1 MFAKIKLI
9 VFAIMA
15 ALCGFFYFLAEYRG
29 AKIERLQAK
38 NTSINDKL
46 TRCKNEMEVYFKA
59 SEQANKAICDIRT
72 VVKTVKSPC
81 DCYNSVVDPA
91 IVARV
96 RGK

>member
-9 VFAIMA
+9 ACCFLV
-15 ALCGFFYFLAEYRG
+15 ALCGFFYFLSDYRG
-29 AKIERLQAK
+29 NKIDRLQAEK
-38 NTSINDKL
+38 TSINDKL

-59 SEQANKAICDIRT
+59 NEQADKTICDIRT

>member
-1 MFAKIKLI
+1 MFKKIKSIAFCFL
-9 VFAIMA
+9 VAV
-15 ALCGFFYFLAEYRG
+15 CGFFYFLSDYRG
-29 AKIERLQAK
+29 NKIDRLQAEK
-38 NTSINDKL
+38 TKINDKL
-46 TRCKNEMEVYFKA
+46 TRCENEMEIYFKA
-59 SEQANKAICDIRT
+59 DERADKAICDIRT

>member
-1 MFAKIKLI
+1 MFEKIKLI
-9 VFAIMA
+9 AFAIMA
-15 ALCGFFYFLAEYRG
+15 VLCGFFYFLAEYRG
-29 AKIERLQAK
+29 AKIERLQAE

>member
-1 MFAKIKLI
+1 MIHKIYLSII
-9 VFAIMA
+9 VFLA
-15 ALCGFFYFLAEYRG
+15 AVCSFFYFLAGYRG
-29 AKIERLQAK
+29 VKIERLQAK

-72 VVKTVKSPC
+72 IVKTVKSPC